1 MVGRR
6 WPAAALCARPP
17 PQRRGM
23 KPMVGLAQQTRSVKD
38 WERKGSTATPPE
50 PRENPAYGI
59 APSRDEHIGHKRFA
73 DFDLNNRVCVVT
85 GGGQGLGLALA
96 EALVEAGAI
105 GMFWFS
111 PRGSSSI

>member
-6 WPAAALCARPP
+6 GPAAALCARPP